1 MKSLQEKIIIG
12 LLNGKYHIEKSW
24 KDESGEANII
34 AIILIIIV
42 VIGLAVFFK
51 DQIGQI
57 VTDLFAK
64 ISSALSG
71 FDGTVT
77 PATPTPTPTP

>member
-1 MKSLQEKIIIG
+1 MKNLQTKIMVSLLDLKYRMEKA
-12 LLNGKYHIEKSW
+12 W

-57 VTDLFAK
+57 VTGLFAK
-64 ISSALSG
+64 ISSALNG